1 VKVHEA
7 ILEVM
12 RAIPAV
18 PKDDRN
24 VTQNFSFRGVDA
36 VMNAVGP
43 KLREHGVLVL
53 PQVQEHHAEG
63 VVVGRNATQM
73 RSVVLLVRYV
83 FIGPE
88 GDKLEVEVPGEAMD
102 AGDKA
107 YSKAMSVALRT
118 ALLQALSLP
127 TDEKDPDEDTYERA
141 SSQTAAPSRA
151 ATPASTPAKT
161 SPPKPPKTEADI
173 ARDDLLAKIKA
184 LKLNPPDVAKLYLA
198 DNGVELQAETDA
210 TKIASFTER
219 LEPKK

>member
-1 VKVHEA
+1 MKVHEA

-12 RAIPAV
+12 RAVPAV
-18 PKDDRN
+18 PKGDRN
-24 VTQNFSFRGVDA
+24 TQQNFSFRGIDS

-53 PQVQEHHAEG
+53 PQVQEHHSEN
-63 VVVGRNATQM
+63 VVVGRNATPM
-73 RSVVLLVRYV
+73 RSVVLLVRYA

-88 GDKLEVEVPGEAMD
+88 GDRLEVEVPGEAMD

-127 TDEKDPDEDTYERA
+127 TDEKDPDEDTYERTSA
-141 SSQTAAPSRA
+141 QTAAPARSA
-151 ATPASTPAKT
+151 PAASTPSKTAAKK
-161 SPPKPPKTEADI
+161 PKSEADI

-184 LKLNPPDVAKLYLA
+184 LKLNPPDVAKLYMA

-210 TKIASFTER
+210 AKIASFTER
-219 LEPKK
+219 LAPK

>member
-1 VKVHEA
+1 MKVHEA

-12 RAIPAV
+12 RAVPAV
-18 PKDDRN
+18 PKGDRN
-24 VTQNFSFRGVDA
+24 TQQNFSFRGIDA

-53 PQVQEHHAEG
+53 PQVQDMNSEN
-63 VVVGRNATQM
+63 VVVGRNATAM
-73 RSVVLLVRYV
+73 RSVVVKVRYIFV
-83 FIGPE
+83 GPE
-88 GDKLEVEVPGEAMD
+88 GDRLEVAVPGEAMD

-141 SSQTAAPSRA
+141 SAQTAAPGRSAPAESA
-151 ATPASTPAKT
+151 ATKSAAKK
-161 SPPKPPKTEADI
+161 PKSEADI

-184 LKLNPPDVAKLYLA
+184 LKLSPPDVAKLYLA
-198 DNGVELQAETDA
+198 DNGVEISQETDA
-210 TKIASFTER
+210 DKLASFTER

>member
-1 VKVHEA
+1 
-7 ILEVM
+7 M

-18 PKDDRN
+18 PKGDRN
-24 VTQNFSFRGVDA
+24 NAQNFSFRGIDA

-53 PQVQEHHAEG
+53 PQVQEHHNEN

-73 RSVVLLVRYV
+73 RSVVVLVRYV

-88 GDKLEVEVPGEAMD
+88 GDRLEVEVPGEAMD

-141 SSQTAAPSRA
+141 SAQTTAPARSAPPARTAA
-151 ATPASTPAKT
+151 TTTAKR
-161 SPPKPPKTEADI
+161 PKSEADI
-173 ARDDLLAKIKA
+173 ARDDLLTKIKA
-184 LKLNPPDVAKLYLA
+184 LKLNPADVAKLYLA
-198 DNGVELQAETDA
+198 ENAMALNVENDA
-210 TKIASFTER
+210 DKIASFTER
-219 LEPKK
+219 LAPK

>member
-1 VKVHEA
+1 
-7 ILEVM
+7 M

-18 PKDDRN
+18 PKGDRN
-24 VTQNFSFRGVDA
+24 TAQNFSFRGIDA

-53 PQVQEHHAEG
+53 PQVQEHHNEN
-63 VVVGRNATQM
+63 VTVGRNATQM
-73 RSVVLLVRYV
+73 RSVVVLVRYV

-141 SSQTAAPSRA
+141 SAQTAAPSRA
-151 ATPASTPAKT
+151 ARATNAE
-161 SPPKPPKTEADI
+161 PPTQLGRKPKSEADI

-184 LKLNPPDVAKLYLA
+184 LKLVAADVNRLYLA
-198 DNGVELQAETDA
+198 DNGVEIPAETDA
-210 TKIASFTER
+210 TKLASFTER

>member
-1 VKVHEA
+1 MKVHEA

-12 RAIPAV
+12 RAVPAV
-18 PKDDRN
+18 PKGDRN
-24 VTQNFSFRGVDA
+24 TQQNFSFRGIDS

-53 PQVQEHHAEG
+53 PQVQEHHNET

-73 RSVVLLVRYV
+73 RSVVLLVRYS

-88 GDKLEVEVPGEAMD
+88 GDKIEVEVPGEAMD

-141 SSQTAAPSRA
+141 NAQTAAPARA
-151 ATPASTPAKT
+151 ATPARTATSTAAKR
-161 SPPKPPKTEADI
+161 PKSEADI

-184 LKLNPPDVAKLYLA
+184 LKLDPADVAKLYLA
-198 DNGVELQAETDA
+198 ENAMALKIETDA
-210 TKIASFTER
+210 DKIASFTER
-219 LEPKK
+219 LAPK

>member
-1 VKVHEA
+1 MKVHEA

-12 RAIPAV
+12 RGVPAV
-18 PKDDRN
+18 PKGDRN
-24 VTQNFSFRGVDA
+24 TQQNFSFRGIDS

-53 PQVQEHHAEG
+53 PQVQEHHNEN

-73 RSVVLLVRYV
+73 RSVVLLVRYI

-88 GDKLEVEVPGEAMD
+88 GDRLEVEVPGEAMD

-141 SSQTAAPSRA
+141 APQTAAASRSA
-151 ATPASTPAKT
+151 PAASTASKTAAKK
-161 SPPKPPKTEADI
+161 PKSEADI

-184 LKLNPPDVAKLYLA
+184 LKLNPPDVAKLYMA

-219 LEPKK
+219 LAPK

>member
-1 VKVHEA
+1 MKVHEA

-12 RAIPAV
+12 RAVPAV
-18 PKDDRN
+18 PKGDRN
-24 VTQNFSFRGVDA
+24 TQQNFSFRGIDA

-53 PQVQEHHAEG
+53 PQVQEHHNEN

-73 RSVVLLVRYV
+73 RSVVLLVRYS

-88 GDKLEVEVPGEAMD
+88 GDKIEVEVPGEAMD

-141 SSQTAAPSRA
+141 SAQTAAPARSA
-151 ATPASTPAKT
+151 PPVSTVMTTTAKR
-161 SPPKPPKTEADI
+161 PKSEADI

-184 LKLNPPDVAKLYLA
+184 LKLDPADVAKLYLA
-198 DNGVELQAETDA
+198 ENAMVLKTETDA
-210 TKIASFTER
+210 DKIASFTER
-219 LEPKK
+219 LAPK